1 MKPDGH
7 MDPDKYQ
14 QAWQAQSAQARVT
27 VDASLLLKE
36 VERSQRNFRAMI
48 FWRDFREVAVALLM
62 LPLWFYLGY
71 RLSLPWSWYLSVL
84 AMIWGGGFILVDRRR
99 HPQKPGEPDRPLL
112 ESVKESLTQL
122 EHQIWLLRNV
132 FWWYLL
138 PFTISI
144 LAFFAHVAW
153 SLRSAGWLE
162 ALIFFVLLAGFVLA
176 IYSFIYYAN
185 QRAVRA
191 TLEPRRE
198 ELLTLLASLGDE
210 TTSEVSGE

>member
-1 MKPDGH
+1 MKPDSH
-7 MDPDKYQ
+7 MGPDKYQ

-84 AMIWGGGFILVDRRR
+84 AMIWGGGFILMDRRR
-99 HPQKPGEPDRPLL
+99 HPQKPSEPDRPLL

-162 ALIFFVLLAGFVLA
+162 ALIFFVLLAGISFA
-176 IYSFIYYAN
+176 MNAFIYYLN
-185 QRAVRA
+185 QSAVRVA
-191 TLEPRRE
+191 LEPRRK